1 MARGT
6 KSTTLSDSNWG
17 ALPSNTVASGGNVV
31 VENQSFGTLEV
42 TLDTGEANVHEV
54 ERYERIYFKGL
65 TNTNQAYV
73 KGSNGVVVCYSW
85 GA

>member
-6 KSTTLSDSNWG
+6 KDTTLSDASWTT
-17 ALPSNTVASGGNVV
+17 LPSNAVGSGGNVAV
-31 VENQSFGTLEV
+31 KNQSSGTLAV
-42 TLDTGEANVHEV
+42 TLDTGESEYHELP
-54 ERYERIYFKGL
+54 RYERIYFKGL
-65 TNTNQAYV
+65 TNTNQVYV